1 MKSRNR
7 AKMFQQSVFVP
18 ILAVFLFLFPAFSFP
33 GRGEQTG
40 EEDQAG
46 GKAAVAG
53 ADLSEPFGP
62 GSFAGEKKVLTV
74 RGIDYAFRWCPPG
87 DFLMGTSNPAADL
100 RKNNPLHRVR
110 LTQGFWI
117 LETEVTQKM
126 WKSVMGTDVTVQR
139 EKAAEQ
145 DFKEEGKDFYVLA
158 GVGPNY
164 PVYYVNWWE
173 AASFCRRL
181 SSLSGQTVQLPTSA
195 QWEYACRAGTQT
207 DIYSGDIE
215 KLKMPYVP
223 ELDPIAWYTGNASIG
238 YSGGEV
244 NEGFDFGSDV
254 RLKRWFQSNG
264 NLLGTHEVGG
274 KEPNLWGLHDTI
286 GNVREWCSDWADSGD
301 TRECFKY
308 PYRSSVKWW
317 KGWYSGPSYYHA
329 TDAVHTGFTVY
340 KKAVPDAEDHY
351 ITVDPTGVSIDT
363 GWGKF
368 HRGGGWLAVPQVDTA
383 MSQDYDQPCHRY
395 IDLGFRAALIPKIPE
410 DKNSAS
416 VVLRTFPGAA
426 LYREGVNVPSLLFE
440 DGACTELIPPPMK
453 NDRDISP
460 AARTLT
466 ALAAQLLNERRVH
479 QPRWV
484 YNLLRLCG
492 IEWFVW

>member
-7 AKMFQQSVFVP
+7 AKMFQPSVFIP
-18 ILAVFLFLFPAFSFP
+18 ILAAFLFLFPAFSFP
-33 GRGEQTG
+33 GRGEQAG

-46 GKAAVAG
+46 GKAAVAC
-53 ADLSEPFGP
+53 ADHSEPFGP
-62 GSFAGEKKVLTV
+62 GSFAGEKKTLTV
-74 RGIDYAFRWCPPG
+74 RGVDYAFRWCPPG
-87 DFLMGTSNPAADL
+87 DFLMGTSNPAADF
-100 RKNNPLHRVR
+100 RNNNPLHRVR

-145 DFKEEGKDFYVLA
+145 DSEEEKDYYVLA

-181 SSLSGQTVQLPTSA
+181 SFLSGQTVQLPTSA

-207 DIYSGDIE
+207 DVYSGNIENFRRDDI
-215 KLKMPYVP
+215 P
-223 ELDPIAWYTGNASIG
+223 ELDMIAWYAGNASID

-244 NEGFDFGSDV
+244 DEGFDFGPDV
-254 RLKRWFQSNG
+254 RCKRRFQSNG
-264 NLLGTHEVGG
+264 SLLGSHEVIG
-274 KEPNLWGLHDTI
+274 KEPNLWGLYDTI
-286 GNVREWCSDWADSGD
+286 GNVREWCSDWADFGD
-301 TRECFKY
+301 TRECSKY

-329 TDAVHTGFTVY
+329 TDAIRTGFIVHEE
-340 KKAVPDAEDHY
+340 ALDVEDYY
-351 ITVDPTGVSIDT
+351 ITVDPAGIPLDA

-368 HRGGGWLAVPQVDTA
+368 HRGGGWLAISRVDTA
-383 MSQDYDQPCHRY
+383 ACRDYEIPYWRCM
-395 IDLGFRAALIPKIPE
+395 DLGFRVTLISE
-410 DKNSAS
+410 TADGESLAS
-416 VVLRTFPGAA
+416 VVPRTFPGAA
-426 LYREGVNVPSLLFE
+426 LYREGMNVPSLLFE
-440 DGACTELIPPPMK
+440 DGACTEFIPPPMK
-453 NDRDISP
+453 NGRDISP

-479 QPRWV
+479 QPRWA